1 MRSGRCSVLRVRKL
15 WWKPST
21 PISSVASSVLPCVRL
36 DACASAPVQE
46 LGIALDVVDEIEHLL
61 RRVRNTRAALHCRQ
75 KMRLPPPAGVFF
87 CGDSRIIAL
96 PMTKKQ
102 QSGES
107 SIAQN
112 KKARFDYFIE
122 ERIEAGLAL
131 QGWEVKSM
139 RAGKAQLTDSFVI
152 FREGEA
158 WLLGSHVSPLNT
170 VSTHVIAEPK
180 RTRKLLHESPRD
192 RSFDRPRRAQGLY
205 ADRARAVLEQEHVK
219 VAVGLAKGKKQH
231 DKRDTEKDRD
241 WQRDK
246 SRALKAR

>member
-1 MRSGRCSVLRVRKL
+1 
-15 WWKPST
+15 
-21 PISSVASSVLPCVRL
+21 
-36 DACASAPVQE
+36 
-46 LGIALDVVDEIEHLL
+46 
-61 RRVRNTRAALHCRQ
+61 
-75 KMRLPPPAGVFF
+75 
-87 CGDSRIIAL
+87 
-96 PMTKKQ
+96 MTKKKE
-102 QSGES
+102 SGEG

-122 ERIEAGLAL
+122 DRMEAGLAL

-152 FREGEA
+152 FRDGEA
-158 WLLGSHVSPLNT
+158 FLLGSHVTPLNT
-170 VSTHVIAEPK
+170 VSTHVVAEPK
-180 RTRKLLHESPRD
+180 RTRKLLMNRREID
-192 RSFDRPRRAQGLY
+192 RLIGLVERKGY
-205 ADRARAVLEQEHVK
+205 TLIALELYWSKNRVK